1 MDQSILNEAAQY
13 IVGNHDFTSF
23 SRNNEDLEHRRAIVY
38 DSVWKG
44 DGAVVNYH
52 VTANRF
58 LHHMVRYLVGTMVE
72 ISRGKFELE
81 RFKNLIDHPKDN
93 VKIFKA
99 PPKGLVLTKVDYDD

>member
-1 MDQSILNEAAQY
+1 
-13 IVGNHDFTSF
+13 
-23 SRNNEDLEHRRAIVY
+23 
-38 DSVWKG
+38 
-44 DGAVVNYH
+44 
-52 VTANRF
+52 
-58 LHHMVRYLVGTMVE
+58 MVRYLVGTMVE